1 MDMSM
6 AVNTAWKIVLLEVSF
21 IGLRNSCSYEIVT
34 YQNQ

>member
-1 MDMSM
+1 MSM
-6 AVNTAWKIVLLEVSF
+6 IVNTAWKILLEVSF